1 MGLSAGA
8 RVGHYEIVEL
18 IGVGGMGEVYRA
30 RDTKLERDVAIKVLP
45 EELSHDPGRL
55 ARFEREAKLLAS
67 LTHPGIATLY
77 GIEHVEGKPALIME
91 LVEGE
96 TLAERV
102 ARGVIPYEEAVALFT
117 QIADA
122 VGAAHKKGIIHRD
135 LKPANI
141 KLTPDGKIKILDFG
155 LAKLV
160 EPESAER
167 SGAASQSP
175 TLTKNTAL
183 GAILGTASYMSPE
196 QARGKPVDKR
206 TDIWAF
212 GCCLYEALSS
222 RKAFDG
228 ETVTD
233 VLSRVLQLEPEWSAL
248 PPDVPAPLPRLLKRC
263 LDKNPDRRVHDIA
276 DARLDL
282 EESLGAPSV
291 ADDRRTANKLPMVA
305 TAVVAAVLGAF
316 LSWLAREG
324 VPTPPVKRFSINLPP
339 GDEFLVGGIE
349 GPLVAISPDGSKVVY
364 AGVREGKAQLF
375 LRRIG
380 EHSSEPV
387 AGTENGRMP
396 FFSPDGQWI
405 GFAVGLQLK
414 RVALDGGPT
423 VEVSQLTDW
432 FLGGSWPVDREIL
445 FGQFGAESLFW
456 VSPNGRVSPDAF
468 QRDDEAVAHRW
479 PQVLPNGQGA
489 VFVTGPWDEA
499 RIAVLSLE
507 TGNAHV
513 LDELGTYPRYATSG
527 HIVFARERTLFAV
540 PFDPIPLALT
550 GPAVPVLDNVGQGG
564 AGEAYFDISQEG
576 TLVYISGQTKPPTG
590 LVWVDRE
597 GQSRALGPMR
607 SATWNTPR
615 LSPNGELILAGL
627 EPQDAPPNLWLLGTA
642 RPSLMRFTTLGEGD
656 TDPVWSPD
664 GDAVFFLAGRRL
676 VRQAID
682 SSEQLQNGTACG
694 TLTSISS
701 DGHLFVCDER
711 GESGDWD
718 IALLRVNR
726 NGENG
731 ANGESEPL
739 VSSRFNEHDGRLSPD
754 DRWLAYVSD
763 ESGRVEIYV
772 QPFPGPGRK
781 TSVST
786 EGGAEPAWSR
796 DGHEL
801 FYRRGQELYA
811 VPFSADGEAG
821 QPTLLFTGK
830 FRITDDNHRTHYD
843 VSLDGEHFVMIQ
855 SEASD
860 VRPEIHVVLNWFTEL
875 ERLAPSR

>member
-1 MGLSAGA
+1 MGLSAGD

-30 RDTKLERDVAIKVLP
+30 RDTKLDRDVAVKVLP
-45 EELSHDPGRL
+45 EELSRDPGRL

-77 GIEHVEGKPALIME
+77 GLEQVEGKPALIME

-96 TLAERV
+96 TLAERIE
-102 ARGVIPYEEAVALFT
+102 RGVIPFEEAVALFA

-160 EPESAER
+160 EPESAES

-206 TDIWAF
+206 TDVWAF
-212 GCCLYEALSS
+212 GCCLYEALGG

-233 VLSRVLQLEPEWSAL
+233 VLSRVLEREPEWSAL
-248 PPDVPAPLPRLLKRC
+248 PPDAPAPLPRLLKRC
-263 LDKNPDRRVHDIA
+263 LDKNPDRRFHDIA
-276 DARLDL
+276 DARLEL
-282 EESLGAPSV
+282 EESLGAPSI
-291 ADDRRTANKLPMVA
+291 ADDRRTAKKLPMVA

-324 VPTPPVKRFSINLPP
+324 APRSPPVKRFSINLPL
-339 GDEFLVGGIE
+339 GDEFIAGGIE

-364 AGVREGKAQLF
+364 AGVREGTAQLF

-380 EHSSEPV
+380 EPSSEPV
-387 AGTENGRMP
+387 SGTENGRMP

-405 GFAVGLQLK
+405 GFSVGLQLK
-414 RVALDGGPT
+414 RVALDGGPP
-423 VEVSQLTDW
+423 VEVAQLTSGLG

-445 FGQFGAESLFW
+445 FGQFGNLSW
-456 VSPNGRVSPDAF
+456 VSPNGGVSRHATQP
-468 QRDDEAVAHRW
+468 DDEAAPHRW
-479 PQVLPNGQGA
+479 PHVLPNGQGA
-489 VFVTGPWDEA
+489 VFVTQRWDEG

-507 TGNAHV
+507 SGDTHV

-527 HIVFARERTLFAV
+527 HIVFARERTLFAA
-540 PFDPIPLALT
+540 PFDPNRLALT

-576 TLVYISGQTKPPTG
+576 ALVYISGQTKPTTG

-597 GQSRALGPMR
+597 GQSRALGPR
-607 SATWNTPR
+607 RPATWNTPR
-615 LSPNGELILAGL
+615 LSPNGELILASL
-627 EPQDAPPNLWLLGTA
+627 EPQDAPPNLWLLDTA
-642 RPSLMRFTTLGEGD
+642 RPSLTRLTTSGGGD

-664 GDAVFFLAGRRL
+664 RDAVFYKSGSTL

-682 SSEQLQNGTACG
+682 TREQPENSADCRELK
-694 TLTSISS
+694 SISS
-701 DGHLFVCDER
+701 DGQVFVCDEL

-718 IALLRVNR
+718 IKVLRVI
-726 NGENG
+726 ENG
-731 ANGESEPL
+731 GNNESEPL

-781 TSVST
+781 TLIST

-796 DGHEL
+796 DGREL

-811 VPFSADGEAG
+811 VSFSVDGDAG

-843 VSLDGEHFVMIQ
+843 VSLDGERFVMIQ
-855 SEASD
+855 SESSD
-860 VRPEIHVVLNWFTEL
+860 ARLEIHVVLNWFTEL
-875 ERLAPSR
+875 KRLAPPR